1 MPFLS
6 KQLLARNT
14 INLLRSCRQF
24 ALLSLSPIDYLSRA
38 LNGKQDFPPLHLRRH
53 VGPLRSFES
62 SGAEFLTYVRL
73 LAELQPEERVLD
85 VGCGCGL
92 MALYLKD
99 YLDANGS
106 YVGLDIHQPSI
117 NWCQKKISAWRSKF
131 HFAHIDV
138 RSLAYNA
145 NGKLGADTYEFP
157 YDAHS
162 FDVVL
167 LKSVFTHMRPPEV
180 KNYLREVSRL
190 LSVKGR
196 CLATFFLL
204 NEDQKLLSQDGKNA
218 LAFNFGEGPW
228 RYVYENSPESATAYE
243 ESFVMDLL
251 KENDLKLK
259 RPIFYGSWSGRK
271 DGLSFQDILLLE
283 RK

>member
-1 MPFLS
+1 M
-6 KQLLARNT
+6 T
-14 INLLRSCRQF
+14 
-24 ALLSLSPIDYLSRA
+24 YL
-38 LNGKQDFPPLHLRRH
+38 
-53 VGPLRSFES
+53 
-62 SGAEFLTYVRL
+62 RL

-92 MALYLKD
+92 MALYLKN
-99 YLDANGS
+99 YLDASGS

-117 NWCQKKISAWRSKF
+117 SWCQKKISTERSNF

-145 NGKLGADTYEFP
+145 NGKHSAETYQFP
-157 YDAHS
+157 YDGHS
-162 FDVVL
+162 FDVIL
-167 LKSVFTHMRPPEV
+167 LKSVFTHLRPPEV
-180 KNYLREVSRL
+180 KNYLSEVSRL
-190 LSVKGR
+190 LTVKGR

-204 NEDQKLLSQDGKNA
+204 NEGQKLLAQDGKGT
-218 LAFNFGEGPW
+218 LAFNFGQGPW
-228 RYVYENSPESATAYE
+228 RYVYENSPESAAAYE
-243 ESFVMDLL
+243 ESYVLELL

-283 RK
+283 KK